1 MKITKSASFI
11 LLLTVAVFLV
21 NGYAED
27 LPTRIDIGEGPVN
40 AIAYSRSVNRL
51 AVAAAN
57 NIHIYDAG
65 TYKEVMVLA
74 GHTDSVLA
82 IAFSPNGKLLVSG
95 SSDKTVRLWEA
106 DTGKLRRTREE
117 HTAPVSTVV
126 FSVNGKKFWSGSS
139 EDDTIR
145 SWYPRDGG
153 RWSSETSPRRDVDL
167 MAIACSYQ
175 GETIARVITRNQT
188 TIVLRGGRNHWT
200 VKTGH
205 TDPVNVL
212 TLYADGKTLATG
224 SADKTIELWNKA
236 DTDKP
241 LHKPLHTLIGHTGGI
256 TAMDFWLLNFL
267 PVGVP
272 IKRCDCGMSQLG
284 SIFVN
289 LLDILVKSVRWHF
302 WRTKHLQE
310 WHSPKP
316 KHSPVAVQTALFSS
330 GISIKSSQLISVYLI
345 NTSLIYITQS
355 ISYTKLTQFVAR
367 GPCASQC

>member
-1 MKITKSASFI
+1 MKITKLASFI

-57 NIHIYDAG
+57 NIHIYDAD

-95 SSDKTVRLWEA
+95 GSDKTLRLWEI
-106 DTGKLRRTREE
+106 DTGKLRRTREK
-117 HTAPVSTVV
+117 HAAPVSTVA

-139 EDDTIR
+139 ENDTIR
-145 SWYPRDGG
+145 SWHSRDGG

-200 VKTGH
+200 VETGH

-241 LHKPLHTLIGHTGGI
+241 LHTLTGHTGGI
-256 TAMDFWLLNFL
+256 TALDFSVDAKLLASGSSDKTVRVWDLTIGQNIQTHRVHTGEIGAVAFL
-267 PVGVP
+267 ADKALAGMALAKAKALASGCSDGTVFIWDLDKIVP
-272 IKRCDCGMSQLG
+272 TD
-284 SIFVN
+284 
-289 LLDILVKSVRWHF
+289 
-302 WRTKHLQE
+302 
-310 WHSPKP
+310 
-316 KHSPVAVQTALFSS
+316 
-330 GISIKSSQLISVYLI
+330 
-345 NTSLIYITQS
+345 
-355 ISYTKLTQFVAR
+355 
-367 GPCASQC
+367 